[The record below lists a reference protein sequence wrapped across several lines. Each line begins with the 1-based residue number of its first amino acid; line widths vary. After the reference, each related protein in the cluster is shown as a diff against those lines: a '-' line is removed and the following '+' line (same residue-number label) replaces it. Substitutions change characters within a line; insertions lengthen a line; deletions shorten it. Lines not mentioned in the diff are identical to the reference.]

1 MKHSIIRAGVALAV
15 GMAVASGGASAQDGA
30 VLLAR
35 VDSVLNA
42 PVDRTAL
49 ERMTLVDAD
58 GSTKERNLQFFQLG
72 SEKRLVRFTTP
83 ADVRGVGFLR
93 LAEDQM
99 YLYLP
104 AFRRVR
110 RIASSIK
117 NEDFMGTDFS
127 YEDMAQTR
135 YSPDYSV
142 TSVARGSGS
151 YTLTLSPREGAD
163 VSYTRLVMEVSEED
177 WLARK
182 IDYFDAAGERIKT
195 LTVPE
200 VRTVDGYVHP
210 IRLEM
215 VTWRNG
221 HRTILELGDLR
232 LDSGL
237 SDDVFTQ
244 RSLKRPA

>member
-1 MKHSIIRAGVALAV
+1 MVRTITRAGAALALTV
-15 GMAVASGGASAQDGA
+15 AMAPAGARAQDGS

-42 PVDRTAL
+42 PADHSAI

-58 GSTKERNLQFFQLG
+58 GSTKERALQFYQRG
-72 SEKRLVRFTTP
+72 SEKRLVQFTEP

-93 LAEDQM
+93 LADDQM

-127 YEDMAQTR
+127 YEDLAQTR
-135 YSPDYSV
+135 YVPDYRV
-142 TSVARGSGS
+142 TSVSKGDGS
-151 YTLTLSPREGAD
+151 YTLTLEPRKGAD
-163 VSYTRLVMEVSEED
+163 VSYGRLVMEVSDTD
-177 WLARK
+177 WVARR
-182 IDYFDAAGERIKT
+182 IDYFDPGGERVKT

-200 VRTVDGYVHP
+200 VRTVDGYAHP

-215 VTWRNG
+215 VTWKSG
-221 HRTILELGDLR
+221 HRTILELDELR

-237 SDDVFTQ
+237 SEGLFSQ
-244 RSLKRPA
+244 RSLKRPV